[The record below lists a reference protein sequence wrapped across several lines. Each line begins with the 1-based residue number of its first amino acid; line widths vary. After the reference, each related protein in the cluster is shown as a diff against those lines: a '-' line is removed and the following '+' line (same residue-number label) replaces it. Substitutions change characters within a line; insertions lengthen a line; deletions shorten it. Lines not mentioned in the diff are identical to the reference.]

1 MRARASI
8 TGPLVLIGIGVVFLI
23 RAVSPD
29 FRIFDLLALYWPYIL
44 IGWGVIGLL
53 EVLVAFA
60 RGGPIPVNGV
70 SGAAWLL
77 VAVICLL
84 GLASFEM
91 HRPNTWWRQIG
102 FERGVEAFGEEHQYS
117 IDPLQRSVGSAP
129 HLVIE
134 NFRGDAKLIGGD
146 GNQLTVSGHKTVRS
160 FDSHEADRANS
171 QTPVEI
177 VLRGETVVIRCN
189 QDKASARTPVTTD
202 LEITLPK
209 AATVEATGVSGDFDI
224 SSVSGNVDISSENAG
239 VRLQEVG
246 GDVRI
251 DTRRSDLVRCTNVGG
266 SVDLRGHGRDVEL
279 TKIAGQVTV
288 SGDYN
293 GSVSL
298 RELAKPVEVKS
309 MRTTLSAQR
318 IPGELH
324 LDRGS
329 LSVENVVGPLRLT
342 THVTDVSLDGF
353 TDTLDLSVDKGD
365 VDIRPGHLPLG
376 KMLIHTH
383 SGNIEL
389 ALPQSADFALSAST
403 DHGDIDNQFGDSL
416 KEQTSGRGARL
427 AGSVGNGPDVSL
439 VTDRGS
445 ITVRKSTGEP
455 TTPSKVAGIQETRAH
470 RQLAPL
476 ALALIF

>member
-1 MRARASI
+1 MRARASV

-23 RAVSPD
+23 HAVSPE

-44 IGWGVIGLL
+44 IGWGLIGLL

-60 RGGPIPVNGV
+60 RGGPIPVNGI
-70 SGAAWLL
+70 SGGAWLI
-77 VAVICLL
+77 VALICLL

-102 FERGVEAFGEEHQYS
+102 FERGVQAFGEEHQYS
-117 IDPLQRSVGSAP
+117 VNPLQRSISGTP
-129 HLVIE
+129 HLIIE
-134 NFRGDAKLIGGD
+134 SFRGDAKLVGGD
-146 GNQLTVSGHKTVRS
+146 GDQITVSGHKTVRS
-160 FDSHEADRANS
+160 FDSREAERANA

-177 VLRGETVVIRCN
+177 VLRGDTVIIRCN
-189 QDKASARTPVTTD
+189 QDRAGARTPVTTD
-202 LEITLPK
+202 LDITLPR
-209 AATVEATGVSGDFDI
+209 AATVEATGVVGDFDM
-224 SSVSGNVDISSENAG
+224 SSVSGNIDISSENAG
-239 VRLQEVG
+239 VRLQDVG
-246 GDVRI
+246 GDIKI
-251 DTRRSDLVRCTNVGG
+251 DTRRSDLVRCTNVAG
-266 SVDLRGHGRDVEL
+266 SVDLRGHGADVDL
-279 TKIAGQVTV
+279 TKIAGQVTI
-288 SGDYN
+288 SGDYS

-298 RELAKPVEVKS
+298 RDLAKPVEVKS

-329 LSVENVVGPLRLT
+329 LNLENVVGPLRLT

-389 ALPQSADFALSAST
+389 ALPQSANFALSAST
-403 DHGDIDNQFGDSL
+403 DHGDVDNQFGDSL
-416 KEQTSGRGARL
+416 REQTSGRGARL
-427 AGSVGNGPDVSL
+427 AGSVGSGPDLSL
-439 VTDRGS
+439 ITDRGS
-445 ITVRKSTGEP
+445 IIVRKSAGGL
-455 TTPSKVAGIQETRAH
+455 TPPKVTAGQETRAH
-470 RQLAPL
+470 HQAAPL
-476 ALALIF
+476 AQIF

>member
-8 TGPLVLIGIGVVFLI
+8 TGPLILILIGVVFLI
-23 RAVSPD
+23 HAISPD
-29 FRIFDLLALYWPYIL
+29 FRIFDLLALYWPFIL
-44 IGWGVIGLL
+44 IVWGVVGLL
-53 EVLVAFA
+53 EVIVAFS
-60 RGGPIPVNGV
+60 RNGPIPVNGI
-70 SGAAWLL
+70 SGGAWIF
-77 VAVICLL
+77 VIFICLF
-84 GLASFEM
+84 GLASFEV

-102 FERGVEAFGEEHQYS
+102 FERGVQAFGEEHQYS
-117 IDPLQRSVGSAP
+117 IDPIQRSTGKAP
-129 HLVIE
+129 HLVLE
-134 NFRGDAKLIGGD
+134 NFRGDAKVTGGD
-146 GNQLTVSGHKTVRS
+146 GDQITVSGHKTIRS
-160 FDSHEADRANS
+160 FDSHEADRANA

-177 VLRGETVVIRCN
+177 VLRGETVIIRSN
-189 QDKASARTPVTTD
+189 QEKASSRTPVTTD

-209 AATVEATGVSGDFDI
+209 AATIEASGIAGDFDI
-224 SSVSGNVDISSENAG
+224 SSLAGNVDISSENAG
-239 VRLQEVG
+239 VRIQDIG
-246 GDVRI
+246 GNVRI
-251 DTRRSDLVRCTNVGG
+251 DTRRSDLVRCTGVQGAI
-266 SVDLRGHGRDVEL
+266 DLRGHGTDVEL

-298 RELAKPVEVKS
+298 RELAQPVEVKS
-309 MRTTLSAQR
+309 MRTALSVQR

-329 LSVENVVGPLRLT
+329 LNLENVVGPLRLT

-389 ALPQSADFALSAST
+389 ALPQTANFALSAST
-403 DHGDIDNQFGDSL
+403 DRGDVDNEFGDAL

-427 AGSVGNGPDVSL
+427 AGSVGSGPAVSL
-439 VTDRGS
+439 ITDRGS
-445 ITVRKSTGEP
+445 ITVRKSTGESI
-455 TTPSKVAGIQETRAH
+455 PSKVAAAQQVRAH
-470 RQLAPL
+470 RQLTPVATL
-476 ALALIF
+476 TF